1 MAGTERKPIDQSD
14 RNMTYQWLAKNAL
27 LPVLDISRRRK
38 VAQYWKILE
47 RNQWLKPGSL
57 IELQQKRMRAL
68 LKHAY
73 ENVPYYHRTF
83 NALGFHSSEIRKIR
97 NLEDLRRLPILKS
110 TVVRRGPE
118 ELTAKNLSKRETIA
132 RYTSGTTAAPLRFYT
147 THESI
152 SWGTAAWLRA
162 YRWGGYEL
170 GDKHAVVRAFSTF
183 ELRSPFLKIFNR
195 LLRRN
200 VLLNAY
206 DVSTKLIQESAEKLQ
221 TLRPQFLMGYS
232 WGIHMLADYFL
243 TKGIRPPH
251 IQAVF
256 VNAETTLPSRRTAIE
271 KAFGC
276 EVYDVYGS
284 REFSTIGA
292 ECERHSG
299 YHIQSENVL
308 LEFIKDGEN
317 VGPGETG
324 SILVTDLHNYAMPF
338 IRYEIGD
345 AGRTSEDTC
354 PCGRCLPLLKSL
366 EGRNYEFFVTGDGS
380 VLYLRDLD
388 TVFEG
393 LPVKMFQI
401 VQEKPDHILI
411 NVIPA
416 NGYSEKDTE
425 FIKRNIVWNLREPT
439 KIEVRIVHAFVPERS
454 GKKRYLISR
463 LSDQYGKIER
473 LRKLSEPAS
482 RSTIQDS

>member
-1 MAGTERKPIDQSD
+1 
-14 RNMTYQWLAKNAL
+14 MTYHWLASNAL
-27 LPVLDISRRRK
+27 LPVLDICRRRN

-47 RNQWLKPGSL
+47 RNQWLKPENL
-57 IELQQKRMRAL
+57 IDLQQKRMRAL

-73 ENVPYYHRTF
+73 ENLPYYHRMF
-83 NALGFHSSEIRKIR
+83 NALGLLPGEIRK
-97 NLEDLRRLPILKS
+97 LEDLKKLPVLKKTPIS
-110 TVVRRGPE
+110 SRPE
-118 ELTAKNLSKRETIA
+118 ELMARNVSQHAIIA
-132 RYTSGTTAAPLRFYT
+132 RYTSGTTAAPLKFYT
-147 THESI
+147 TNESI

-170 GDKHAVVRAFSTF
+170 GDKHAVIRAFTAL
-183 ELRSPFLKIFNR
+183 ELKTPFHRITNL

-206 DVSTKLIQESAEKLQ
+206 SVSAMSIQASARKLQ

-243 TKGIRPPH
+243 TEGIRPPQL
-251 IQAVF
+251 QAIF
-256 VNAETTLPSRRTAIE
+256 TNAETTLPSRRRLIE
-271 KAFGC
+271 KAFGS

-284 REFSTIGA
+284 REFSTIA
-292 ECERHSG
+292 SECERHSG

-317 VGPGETG
+317 VGPGERG
-324 SILVTDLHNYAMPF
+324 AILVTDLNNYAMPF

-345 AGRTSEDTC
+345 VGKISEDTC
-354 PCGRCLPLLKSL
+354 PCGRCLPLFESL

-380 VLYLRDLD
+380 ILYLRDLD

-401 VQEKPDHILI
+401 VQRKLDEILI
-411 NVIPA
+411 NVIA
-416 NGYSEKDTE
+416 ADGYSEKDSE
-425 FIKRNIVWNLREPT
+425 FIKKNIVWNPRETT
-439 KIEVRIVHAFVPERS
+439 KIEVRTVESFVSERS
-454 GKKRYLISR
+454 GKKRYLING
-463 LSDQYGKIER
+463 LSN
-473 LRKLSEPAS
+473 P
-482 RSTIQDS
+482 